1 MSGLYAAIRLRS
13 GIKASREIKDT
24 LMLLNLRYINN
35 CVLLPKNDSIK
46 GMLEKVKD
54 YITYGEIDLETLT
67 LLLEK
72 KLRKIGDKKVTLEDL
87 KKYNIN
93 SFKEF
98 AEMLLSGKVKLKDFK
113 DFKRVFRLRP
123 TKLKSKKLHFPKGDL
138 GYRGEKINELIRK
151 MI

>member
-1 MSGLYAAIRLRS
+1 MGLYAVIRLRS
-13 GIKASREIKDT
+13 GIKAPKEIKDT

-35 CVLLPKNDSIK
+35 CVILPINDSIK

-54 YITYGEIDLETLT
+54 YVTYGEIDEDTLT

-72 KLRKIGDKKVTLEDL
+72 KLRKIGDKKVTEEDL
-87 KKYNIN
+87 KKYNIS
-93 SFKEF
+93 SFRELAKK
-98 AEMLLSGKVKLKDFK
+98 LLNGEVKLKDFK
-113 DFKRVFRLRP
+113 EFKRVFRLRP

-138 GYRGEKINELIRK
+138 GYRGEKINELIKR